1 MKFKMLS
8 IGAVVLVALLAS
20 AWAADVTGKWT
31 AQVPGRQ
38 GATETTFNF
47 KVEGA
52 NLTGTVSG
60 PQGDNPISEGKVSGD
75 DISFTVKMSFG
86 GNEIKQ
92 LYKGKVSGN
101 EIKFTRQREGGTMG
115 APGGPGGGAPG
126 GPGGG
131 APGGPGGGAPGGGAG
146 QPQEFTAKKVS

>member
-60 PQGDNPISEGKVSGD
+60 PQGDNPISDGKVSGD

-86 GNEIKQ
+86 GNEIKM

-101 EIKFTRQREGGTMG
+101 EIKFTREREGGMTG
-115 APGGPGGGAPG
+115 APGGGA
-126 GPGGG
+126 PGGG
-131 APGGPGGGAPGGGAG
+131 APGGPGGGAPGGGGG